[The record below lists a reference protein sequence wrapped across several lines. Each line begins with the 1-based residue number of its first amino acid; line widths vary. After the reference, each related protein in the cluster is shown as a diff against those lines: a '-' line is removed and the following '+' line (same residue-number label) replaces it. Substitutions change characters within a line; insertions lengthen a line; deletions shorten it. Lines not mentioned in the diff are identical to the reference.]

1 MSVRNGPLT
10 NRDCAQDSLKDPSI
24 AAVTLRLDEAGD
36 VWHVE
41 FSSNSSV
48 FLLPPVC
55 HGFKF
60 SDKDLQSSSPKVT
73 ILKPTPGP
81 QPHLNKPVV
90 LTSEGKIPEQEVE
103 KTFLQKYWWVLLGGA
118 LLMMSTGGGG
128 GE

>member
-1 MSVRNGPLT
+1 MGWEGRLVWVCYCWCKLAPLVAASCLSGMNGSLT

-48 FLLPPVC
+48 CLLPLVC

-60 SDKDLQSSSPKVT
+60 SDKDL
-73 ILKPTPGP
+73 
-81 QPHLNKPVV
+81 
-90 LTSEGKIPEQEVE
+90 
-103 KTFLQKYWWVLLGGA
+103 
-118 LLMMSTGGGG
+118 
-128 GE
+128 